1 MNKGL
6 LIVVSGPSGT
16 GKGSVCTEL
25 LTQTPELAYSISA
38 TTRKPRTGEI
48 DGQNYYFLDKATFEK
63 MIGDGGFLEY
73 ANVYGN
79 YYGTPLGKIEER
91 LAAGEDILLEID
103 TQGALNVMKK
113 CPEGL
118 FIFLLPPSIG
128 ELERR
133 IRGRGSETED
143 SLGKRLGAAKAEI
156 AIGKKY
162 NYIVVND
169 TVKNAVKHIK
179 SIMIAEHCRVSRNE
193 DKIEELEQ

>member
-16 GKGSVCTEL
+16 GKGTVCTEL

>member
-16 GKGSVCTEL
+16 GKGTVCTEL

-48 DGQNYYFLDKATFEK
+48 DGQNYYFLNKATIEK

-162 NYIVVND
+162 DYIVVND

>member
-16 GKGSVCTEL
+16 GKGTVCTEL

-48 DGQNYYFLDKATFEK
+48 DGQNYYFLNKATFEK

-162 NYIVVND
+162 DYIVVND

>member
-16 GKGSVCTEL
+16 GKGTVCTEL
-25 LTQTPELAYSISA
+25 LTQTPDLAYSISA

-48 DGQNYYFLDKATFEK
+48 DGQNYYFLNKATFEK

-162 NYIVVND
+162 DYIVVND

>member
-16 GKGSVCTEL
+16 GKGTVCTEL
-25 LTQTPELAYSISA
+25 LTQTPDLAYSISA

-48 DGQNYYFLDKATFEK
+48 DGQNYYFLNKATFEK